1 MLSRQSGFILSL
13 CLHPGSSVCVPTH
26 FQKLS
31 VLYMS
36 FCALWPPFPLPQP
49 AYSIHT
55 FLCVGGVHSLVIL
68 FFFFLFTGSAYVQMC
83 LSFHLD
89 SFRNLPTGPP
99 IVQPILFYPSG
110 HIIFSI
116 KSKHLSRSCNVH
128 IASAYFSVTLLP
140 DLPPSLAPPS
150 ILHP

>member
-1 MLSRQSGFILSL
+1 MPSRQSGFILSL

-36 FCALWPPFPLPQP
+36 FCALWPAFPLPQP

-55 FLCVGGVHSLVIL
+55 FFCVGGVHTLVIW
-68 FFFFLFTGSAYVQMC
+68 FFFFLFTGSAYVQMF
-83 LSFHLD
+83 LSFHWD

-99 IVQPILFYPSG
+99 ILQPILLYPSG
-110 HIIFSI
+110 HIIFSV
-116 KSKHLSRSCNVH
+116 KSKHLSRSCIVH
-128 IASAYFSVTLLP
+128 IASAYFSVN
-140 DLPPSLAPPS
+140 SAP
-150 ILHP
+150 